1 MRFLAMVKSTENQG
15 PAPQAL
21 RDAMNQLIADSLANG
36 SLIQTGGLGG
46 TTSGF
51 RVRNAGGKLTVTDGP
66 FAETKEVVGG
76 YALLEWASREQ
87 AVDGAVAF
95 MRLHAEH
102 WPSWEGECEV
112 RPVEFLTPERSAE
125 AG

>member
-1 MRFLAMVKSTENQG
+1 MRFLSILKAAENQG

-21 RDAMNQLIADSLANG
+21 QDAMNKLIATSLANG

-46 TTSGF
+46 SARGF
-51 RVRNAGGKLTVTDGP
+51 RVRSAGGKLIVTDGP

-76 YALLEWASREQ
+76 YAVLEWASREE
-87 AVDGAVAF
+87 AVESALAF
-95 MRLHAEH
+95 MRLHTEH

-112 RPVEFLTPERSAE
+112 RPIEFLAP
-125 AG
+125 